1 MNFKLR
7 IKPKMDEKW
16 FNVQDIVKQTIFALS
31 DKVNNLEKIVCEQR
45 ETIKELKNRKIG
57 KTDFQISLNN
67 VYYYMH
73 TFS

>member
-1 MNFKLR
+1 
-7 IKPKMDEKW
+7 MDEKW

>member
-1 MNFKLR
+1 
-7 IKPKMDEKW
+7 MDEKW

-31 DKVNNLEKIVCEQR
+31 DKVNNLEKIVYEQR

-57 KTDFQISLNN
+57 KTDFQLSLNN